1 MTRFTELVLTALQF
15 QAKGLLTIG
24 DILLSTPEET
34 RRWFHHI
41 PTEERRWFKENWV
54 DMYRNR
60 QQFHRTL
67 NNLKRQGLIT
77 KSTDQRGSPWAL
89 TRIGKERNRQCGV
102 RRRDPFSSAKI
113 IFAKPAGSG
122 ITLVAYDIPEK
133 DRRKRNWLRM
143 CLVEMGCEKIQKS
156 VWVAKGSIDEGF
168 VHALRERHLLGNV
181 HVLAV
186 TREGTISQIV
196 K

>member
-1 MTRFTELVLTALQF
+1 M
-15 QAKGLLTIG
+15 
-24 DILLSTPEET
+24 
-34 RRWFHHI
+34 
-41 PTEERRWFKENWV
+41 
-54 DMYRNR
+54 
-60 QQFHRTL
+60 
-67 NNLKRQGLIT
+67 
-77 KSTDQRGSPWAL
+77 L

-102 RRRDPFSSAKI
+102 RRRDPFSSEKI

-168 VHALRERHLLGNV
+168 VHALRERRLLGNV

-186 TREGTISQIV
+186 TREGTISQIM